1 MAVVVI
7 AITAIKSD
15 DYLNKPVSLEELG
28 LLVQRLAA
36 ASRRRVRI
44 GPGKNRP
51 RCRQPRPQQTRRW
64 ITIPAISGRCRDL
77 ALVLALLSAGS
88 SIQRP
93 SSPPPVQ
100 CPLTPP
106 HRALV
111 TCSATAASM
120 RTSSTPRGTG
130 CWSVSSPS
138 RSRWPNAISPTA
150 RAAARSPS
158 AAIAATAGRARS
170 GSSLG
175 DVLGLGEVVYG
186 LLCAP

>member
-51 RCRQPRPQQTRRW
+51 RCRRPRPQQTRRG

-77 ALVLALLSAGS
+77 ALVLALLWAGS

-93 SSPPPVQ
+93 SSAQHKPAQ
-100 CPLTPP
+100 FC
-106 HRALV
+106 AD
-111 TCSATAASM
+111 
-120 RTSSTPRGTG
+120 
-130 CWSVSSPS
+130 SVAGP
-138 RSRWPNAISPTA
+138 
-150 RAAARSPS
+150 
-158 AAIAATAGRARS
+158 IA
-170 GSSLG
+170 
-175 DVLGLGEVVYG
+175 
-186 LLCAP
+186 